1 VVDGLEVHEHAVV
14 EDTIEVEHQ
23 DVRDGYGAVRLAA
36 LAASDGRPTGV
47 MAGQLLAV
55 CLIPAVI
62 FYLTPACDR

>member
-1 VVDGLEVHEHAVV
+1 VDGLEVREHGEV
-14 EDTIEVEHQ
+14 EDTIEVGPQ
-23 DVRDGYGAVRLAA
+23 DVRDGYDGGVRLAA

-47 MAGQLLAV
+47 MAGQVLAV

>member
-23 DVRDGYGAVRLAA
+23 DVRDGYGGVRLAA
-36 LAASDGRPTGV
+36 LAASDRRPTGV